1 MAEVA
6 ISFNQRTY
14 RFACGEN
21 EVQRLGEI
29 ANYLTA
35 KLDGLMREH
44 GGIGDERLILMAA
57 LMVADEL
64 FDARA
69 DVDDLLDGRT
79 AELKSVAARV
89 ADTGTAAKG
98 GTPGNTQGGNGSRL
112 KAET

>member
-1 MAEVA
+1 MAEIA
-6 ISFNQRTY
+6 IKFNQRTY
-14 RFACGEN
+14 RFACGES
-21 EVQRLGEI
+21 EAERLGEI
-29 ANYLTA
+29 ANYLMA
-35 KLDGLMREH
+35 KLDGLVREH

-89 ADTGTAAKG
+89 AEAKPAAEPAK
-98 GTPGNTQGGNGSRL
+98 PAGNGRL

>member
-6 ISFNQRTY
+6 ITFNQRTY

-57 LMVADEL
+57 LLVADEL

-69 DVDDLLDGRT
+69 DVDDLLEGST
-79 AELKSVAARV
+79 GELKSVVARV
-89 ADTGTAAKG
+89 AEADTAAKG
-98 GTPGNTQGGNGSRL
+98 GTPGITQPGNGRL